1 MSPSPK
7 VSRRVD
13 NTGVAIAVILATGFF
28 LALGDAV
35 IKGISTHFTLW
46 QIFTL
51 RSLLVLPVL
60 AVALR
65 WRTKALALWP
75 KRPGWTLLRSV
86 LLSAMWIAYYTSLLY
101 VELSIASAVYYSSP
115 IFITLFAAILL
126 GDSVGRAGW
135 FAVVLGAV
143 GVLLILQPT
152 ASALNLYS
160 LLPLASALA
169 YALAM
174 ILTRSQCADEEPL
187 LLSIWLNLVMLLLG
201 IGFSLVLSQFSSAS
215 LSAGE
220 AFLFGAWG
228 AMNLLQWAA
237 MVVLAVAIIVGS
249 VGAAVAYQLGRPTTV
264 ATFDFAYVAF
274 ATAWGALLFH
284 EVPGPIASLGVV
296 LIAAAGLLAVRSRGA
311 E

>member
-1 MSPSPK
+1 MASS
-7 VSRRVD
+7 VHTGRRLD
-13 NTGVAIAVILATGFF
+13 NNTVAIAVILATGFF

-60 AVALR
+60 VVAMR
-65 WRTKALALWP
+65 WRTRGMALWP
-75 KRPGWTLLRSV
+75 QRPGWTLLRSV
-86 LLSAMWIAYYTSLLY
+86 LLSAMWIAYYYSLLY
-101 VELSIASAVYYSSP
+101 VDLSIASAVYYSSP
-115 IFITLFAAILL
+115 LFITLFAALFL
-126 GDSVGRAGW
+126 GDTVGRAGW
-135 FAVVLGAV
+135 LAVGLGAV

-152 ASALNLYS
+152 AAAINLYS

-201 IGFSLVLSQFSSAS
+201 IGFSLVFGQSSRLS

-220 AFLFGAWG
+220 AFLFGSWG
-228 AMNLLQWAA
+228 AMDAVQWAA
-237 MVVLAVAIIVGS
+237 MALLAVAIIVGS

-274 ATAWGALLFH
+274 ATGWGALLFH
-284 EVPGPIASLGVV
+284 EVPGPVAAAGVL
-296 LIAAAGLLAVRSRGA
+296 LIAAAGLLAQRCRRPN
-311 E
+311 